1 MTSSTMAAVAPASR
15 WRRPFDVW
23 LDGIERGWGIPLALA
38 VFVALWVA
46 ILHVA
51 YLSGGLHPD
60 TIEAW
65 SLGRTLAWG
74 SMKHP
79 PLMSWIARGWTTLFP
94 LTDWSFQLLAMVNA
108 AFALWAVDLI
118 ARRYVGG
125 DKRALLLLLLLWL
138 PVYQFHAQ
146 RFNANAVLLPLWPLA
161 TLCFLRSFETRQ
173 LGWAAA
179 AGLVSALAILGKYYS
194 AFLVVGF
201 AVAALC
207 HPQRRAYFTSAA
219 PFVSAA
225 VGALALLPHA
235 HWMLTSGVGPFDYAL
250 AAHGGISIAAAAMS
264 ALLFLLGV
272 VATLALP
279 LAVFAVLISSRR
291 RDYLADL
298 RSLNAGLWLLLLIGV
313 VTIIVP
319 PLATIVLKSSITAT
333 WAAQGL
339 FLFILVAVCAST
351 FPISR
356 NAVDWLAAL
365 SLAAT
370 VLALVFAPVHAI
382 YRNAVP
388 FKEGRNYYELAAQ
401 ELGRRWHAQSAA
413 PLGTVSGDTLAMS
426 LSFYDQEHPAYMA
439 PNDTAFASGMPPREV
454 LQKGWA
460 AACLQDEPDCL
471 LWMRQAASMVP
482 GAQSLTFSVQPQLWG
497 RPGRPAQVSA
507 VIVPPAS

>member
-1 MTSSTMAAVAPASR
+1 MAAVAPVSR

-23 LDGIERGWGIPLALA
+23 LDGIARGWGIPAALA

-51 YLSGGLHPD
+51 YLSGDLHPD

-79 PLMSWIARGWTTLFP
+79 PLMSWIARAWATLFP
-94 LTDWSFQLLAMVNA
+94 LTDWSFHLLAMVNS
-108 AFALWAVDLI
+108 AFGLWAVDLI

-173 LGWAAA
+173 LGWAMA
-179 AGLVSALAILGKYYS
+179 AGVVSALAILGKYYS

-207 HPQRRAYFTSAA
+207 HPQRRVYFMSAA
-219 PFVSAA
+219 PWVSAI
-225 VGALALLPHA
+225 VGALALVPHA

-250 AAHGGISIAAAAMS
+250 AAHGGVPIAAAATS

-279 LAVFAVLISSRR
+279 LVILAVLIWPRW
-291 RDYLADL
+291 RDYAADL
-298 RSLNAGLWLLLLIGV
+298 RSLKPGLLLLLSIGI
-313 VTIIVP
+313 VTIVVP
-319 PLATIVLKSSITAT
+319 PLVTIVLRSTITAT

-339 FLFILVAVCAST
+339 FLFVLVAVCAST
-351 FPISR
+351 FSISR

-370 VLALVFAPVHAI
+370 VLALALAPVHAI
-382 YRNAVP
+382 YRNATP
-388 FKEGRNYYELAAQ
+388 FKEGRSYYDLAAQ
-401 ELGRRWHAQSAA
+401 ELDRRWHAQSAA
-413 PLGTVSGDTLAMS
+413 PLATVSGDTLAMS
-426 LSFYDQEHPAYMA
+426 LSFYDHEHPAFIA
-439 PNDTAFASGMPPREV
+439 PNDGSFVSGVPPRAV

-460 AACLQDEPDCL
+460 AVCLHDEADCL
-471 LWMRQAASMVP
+471 LWIRQIASVVP

-507 VIVPPAS
+507 LIVPPAS